1 MQAIIKF
8 KNEFE
13 QQEING
19 VVNTLYSIVARDI
32 STKKKYSRTTLKMM
46 LLRDNT
52 KSTIEIGLKNRKF
65 KRLLEDFRT
74 IGLPYL
80 ITVYKK
86 GNPLFGT
93 VYNGVTE
100 TKIQFDDDGNIV
112 GRMDGI
118 LEAIDLLEQDE
129 DMKALILLNHFC
141 IRTDI
146 ENMPRMAFSIPD
158 S

>member
-86 GNPLFGT
+86 GNP
-93 VYNGVTE
+93 
-100 TKIQFDDDGNIV
+100 
-112 GRMDGI
+112 
-118 LEAIDLLEQDE
+118 
-129 DMKALILLNHFC
+129 
-141 IRTDI
+141 
-146 ENMPRMAFSIPD
+146 
-158 S
+158 